1 MDILT
6 RFKKRENMTSC
17 AERDHARS
25 VDEDY
30 QDSRKRLGY
39 HIRCWCHQRPY
50 WGAFCVLLAS
60 LLILWSPLC
69 LIQNAIVPASTL
81 WAGLTVGGLLFA
93 MGLVALLA
101 PSYAL
106 VAGAAGVVLS
116 LLSLITALG
125 GFGIGMFLGV
135 IGSSCAVAWK
145 PERKTISRPV
155 FWSVFGCSLVML
167 LGLTTLVAK
176 GKLAIAAPI
185 TGPFTIFTGTVEC
198 HNTRSITTI
207 SQVDHRTPVVL
218 AVSDFCI
225 AHHVVIT
232 KPVFGGTIRITQGT
246 SVQRGLTSETVA
258 SHSDVSQVQKGAL
271 ISTPGSLTELAGVDV
286 ETNIVVQQLFASAE
300 SVTNYDVSIS
310 FV

>member
-6 RFKKRENMTSC
+6 RSKKRENMTSRTG
-17 AERDHARS
+17 RDHARS
-25 VDEDY
+25 FDEDY
-30 QDSRKRLGY
+30 QDSTRRLWY
-39 HIRCWCHQRPY
+39 HIRCWCHQRPC

-60 LLILWSPLC
+60 LLILWSPGC
-69 LIQNAIVPASTL
+69 LLQNGIVPASTL
-81 WAGLTVGGLLFA
+81 WAGLLVGGLLFA
-93 MGLVALLA
+93 MGLVELLA
-101 PSYAL
+101 PSHAL

-125 GFGIGMFLGV
+125 GFGIGMLLGV

-155 FWSVFGCSLVML
+155 FWSVFGCSLVMV

-176 GKLAIAAPI
+176 GKLAIATPI
-185 TGPFTIFTGTVEC
+185 VGPFTFFAARVEC
-198 HNTRSITTI
+198 HNNHSITTI

-218 AVSDFCI
+218 AFSDFCI

-232 KPVFGGTIRITQGT
+232 KPVLGGTIRITQGT
-246 SVQRGLTSETVA
+246 SIQRGLTSETVA
-258 SHSDVSQVQKGAL
+258 SHSDVSQAQKAGL
-271 ISTPGSLTELAGVDV
+271 ISTPASLTETAAVDV
-286 ETNIVVQQLFASAE
+286 ETNIVSQQLFASAE
-300 SVTNYDVSIS
+300 SITNYDVTIS